1 MTRPP
6 AIRPVLGIAVA
17 LVLAIHGPA
26 ARAETAAELTATA
39 MRECDQGQ
47 VAATRDQRVQHFQR
61 GQAMA
66 EQAVA
71 LDDRSAGAHFAVFC
85 NLGEMLRV
93 DGEKITSL
101 LGFRKMMQ
109 ELDRT
114 LELDPNHLDAVSAK
128 GVLLVRLPTLLG
140 GDAARGEQMLERVLR
155 EDPTCITARLTLAEL
170 YGDRGN
176 RPDAVALAAQAREL
190 ARASG
195 RADKIA
201 KADATL
207 AKLKASDGEISAGL
221 TVTTCPGQPG
231 RSCPARIASA
241 RTSE

>member
-1 MTRPP
+1 MPRFTSPRS
-6 AIRPVLGIAVA
+6 VLGVAVA
-17 LVLAIHGPA
+17 LALASHVSSV
-26 ARAETAAELTATA
+26 RAETAAELSASA
-39 MRECDQGQ
+39 MRECEQGQ
-47 VAATRDQRVQHFQR
+47 VATTRDERFQHFER
-61 GQAMA
+61 GQTIA

-71 LDDRSAGAHFAVFC
+71 LDDRSAAAHFAVFC

-114 LELDPNHLDAVSAK
+114 IELDPNHLDALYAK

-140 GDAARGEQMLERVLR
+140 GDAPRGERMLERVLR
-155 EDPTCITARLTLAEL
+155 EDSTCITARLTLAEI
-170 YGDRGN
+170 YADRGN
-176 RPDAVALAAQAREL
+176 RADAVALAAQAREL

-201 KADATL
+201 KAEATL
-207 AKLKASDGEISAGL
+207 GKLKASDGEISAGL
-221 TVTTCPGQPG
+221 ATTSCPGQPG
-231 RSCPARIASA
+231 QTCPPKLASA
-241 RTSE
+241 KQS